1 MPNENTIYKMV
12 KDREQAILV
21 SVDLDNGANI
31 QDEIKELENL
41 ADACDIDTVGTL
53 IQNLEETNPRTYI
66 GTGKIEELKTMIASL
81 DATLVIFNDELTPAQ
96 IENLEDILEISIFD
110 RTYIILE
117 IFKRRAKTKEAIL
130 QVQMASLKYSL
141 PRLKGLR
148 QGLSRQGGSGFNKG
162 KGETQLEIDRRNIES
177 RIADIKHE
185 LSDLTLNRQ
194 NQRKK
199 RNNSSI
205 FKVCL
210 CGYTNSGKST
220 LLNAMLDLQDSK
232 MQVFEKDMLFAT
244 LETQTKM
251 IKTKN
256 IKYLLTDTV
265 GFISKLPHNLV
276 EAFKSTLEEITEADL
291 ILHVIDSSNPNYSN
305 QIKTTNEVLTEI
317 GVNNIPM
324 IYVFN
329 KMDKID
335 EYFYIPPT
343 YENTIRISAKK
354 KMNLDGLTNLIIK
367 ELTTT
372 YHIVTL
378 HVPYHKGNIINMI
391 LENNGIIDST
401 LYEDDIII
409 SCKLNDMLFNQLQ
422 DFIKK

>member
-1 MPNENTIYKMV
+1 MSDQNTIYKMP
-12 KDREQAILV
+12 KNRELAILV

-31 QDEIKELENL
+31 SDEMKELENL

-53 IQNLEETNPRTYI
+53 IQNLEDINPRTYI
-66 GTGKIEELKTMIASL
+66 GTGKLEELKTMIASL
-81 DATLVIFNDELTPAQ
+81 DATLIICNDELTPAQ
-96 IENLEDILEISIFD
+96 IENLEDILEVSIFD

-130 QVQMASLKYSL
+130 QVQMASLKYTL

-148 QGLSRQGGSGFNKG
+148 QGLSRQGGSGLNKG

-177 RIADIKHE
+177 RIADIKHA
-185 LSDLTLNRQ
+185 LNDLALNRQ

-199 RNNSSI
+199 RNYSGI

-251 IKTKN
+251 IKAKN

-291 ILHVIDSSNPNYSN
+291 ILHIIDSSNPNYPN
-305 QIKTTNEVLTEI
+305 QIETPNQVLSEI
-317 GVNNIPM
+317 GVGTIPM
-324 IYVFN
+324 LYVFN

-335 EYFYIPPT
+335 EYFYIPPK
-343 YENTIRISAKK
+343 YENTIKISAKK
-354 KMNLDGLTNLIIK
+354 KMNLDGLTDLIIK
-367 ELTTT
+367 ELTTD
-372 YHIVTL
+372 YRVVTL
-378 HVPYHKGNIINMI
+378 HVPYHKGNVINQI
-391 LENNGIIDST
+391 LENNGIVDST
-401 LYEDDIII
+401 SYEDEIII
-409 SCKLNDMLFNQLQ
+409 NCKINEVLFNQL
-422 DFIKK
+422 KEYVK